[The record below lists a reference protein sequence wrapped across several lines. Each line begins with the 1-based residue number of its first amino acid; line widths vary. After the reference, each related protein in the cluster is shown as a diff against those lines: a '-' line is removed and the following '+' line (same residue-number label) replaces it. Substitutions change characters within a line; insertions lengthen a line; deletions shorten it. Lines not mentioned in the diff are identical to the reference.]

1 MRILIVASWFPR
13 ADSPFNGVFIAE
25 QARALAREH
34 EVTVLAPE
42 VLPAGAQRRR
52 EVEPFDG
59 YRCVRLGL
67 PARNLLHHLDYAR
80 AIVAEAKAVE
90 AEVIHAHVALPGG
103 FAAVL
108 AGQWMRRPTII
119 TEHRGPF
126 SALMRTPR
134 DRFKVRY
141 ALERANAVIAVSSA
155 LADQMRSYGI
165 ERPIRVVPNVVDMDR
180 FRVETPLRLVGAPFR
195 LLFAGILRDHNKNL
209 PLLLRSLARLT
220 DGGGDY
226 RLTIVGDGE
235 VRRECEEMAYELG
248 IAENCHFRGA
258 LAPDALASEM
268 SKCDLFVL
276 PSRAETFGVVAAEA
290 MAAGRPVVAT
300 RSGGPE
306 DFVAPET
313 GILVPS
319 DDEEAMAEAIR
330 EVCAHLD
337 RYRPENIS
345 DYARRRFSHQAVA
358 TQLTEIYEEIAG
370 LRVRLTRAAVL

>member
-1 MRILIVASWFPR
+1 MKILIVASWFPR

-42 VLPAGAQRRR
+42 VLPAGAQRLR
-52 EVEPFDG
+52 EVEELDG

-80 AIVAEAKAVE
+80 AIVAEAKAID
-90 AEVIHAHVALPGG
+90 AEVIHAHVALPAG

-108 AGQWMRRPTII
+108 AGRWIRRPTII

-126 SALMRTPR
+126 SALMETPR

-180 FRVETPLRLVGAPFR
+180 FRVETPLCLVGAPFR

-209 PLLLRSLARLT
+209 PLLLRSLARLI

-226 RLTIVGDGE
+226 RLNVVGDGE
-235 VRRECEEMAYELG
+235 VRRECEALAYELG
-248 IAENCHFRGA
+248 IAENCDFRGA

-313 GILVPS
+313 GLLVPS
-319 DDEEAMAEAIR
+319 DDEEAMAGAIR
-330 EVCAHLD
+330 EVCEHLD

-345 DYARRRFSHQAVA
+345 DYARRRFSHQAIA
-358 TQLTEIYEEIAG
+358 AQLTKIYEEIAG
-370 LRVRLTRAAVL
+370 SRVHVTRAAVL

>member
-1 MRILIVASWFPR
+1 
-13 ADSPFNGVFIAE
+13 
-25 QARALAREH
+25 
-34 EVTVLAPE
+34 
-42 VLPAGAQRRR
+42 
-52 EVEPFDG
+52 
-59 YRCVRLGL
+59 
-67 PARNLLHHLDYAR
+67 
-80 AIVAEAKAVE
+80 
-90 AEVIHAHVALPGG
+90 
-103 FAAVL
+103 
-108 AGQWMRRPTII
+108 
-119 TEHRGPF
+119 
-126 SALMRTPR
+126 
-134 DRFKVRY
+134 
-141 ALERANAVIAVSSA
+141 
-155 LADQMRSYGI
+155 
-165 ERPIRVVPNVVDMDR
+165 
-180 FRVETPLRLVGAPFR
+180 VGAPFR